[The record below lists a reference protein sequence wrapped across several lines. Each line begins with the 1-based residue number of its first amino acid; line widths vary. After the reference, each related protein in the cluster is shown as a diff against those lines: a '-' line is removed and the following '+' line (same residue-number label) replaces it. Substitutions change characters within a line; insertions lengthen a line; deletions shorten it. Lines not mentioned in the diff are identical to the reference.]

1 MRGEVK
7 GPTHPLS
14 RLDEGTEGGDKATST
29 IIVEQDCHQPSSEI
43 REPGVCC
50 VGGVCVGGSVS
61 GCVWVWWVKEREEII
76 IGRQWERVVWVVWV
90 V

>member
-14 RLDEGTEGGDKATST
+14 RLDEGTEGGDEATSA

-43 REPGVCC
+43 REPGVVCGGC
-50 VGGVCVGGSVS
+50 GVCGVCVCG
-61 GCVWVWWVKEREEII
+61 GCVVCE
-76 IGRQWERVVWVVWV
+76 WVVCV
-90 V
+90 VV